1 MNVFFEEMWKKM
13 KFLLHNAGK
22 IKSTKLI
29 TFKFSKPDPNKNVC
43 TSIPRIQKD
52 IR

>member
-1 MNVFFEEMWKKM
+1 MEKNEISSSQAE
-13 KFLLHNAGK
+13 K

-43 TSIPRIQKD
+43 TSIPMIQKY